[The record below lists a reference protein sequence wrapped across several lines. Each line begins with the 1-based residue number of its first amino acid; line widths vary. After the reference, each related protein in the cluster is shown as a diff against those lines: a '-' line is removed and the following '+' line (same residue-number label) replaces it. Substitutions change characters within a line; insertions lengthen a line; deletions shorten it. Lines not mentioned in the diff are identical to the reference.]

1 MDGALRME
9 PPKMEPRLSIVT
21 LGVADVAKARRFYE
35 ALGFTA
41 SAASQP
47 SITFFTAG
55 GVVLALY
62 GRAALAEDA
71 RVADA
76 PVADCGPSFSGVTLA
91 HNCRSETEVD
101 AVLSHAVAQGA
112 TLKKSA
118 EKVFWGGYSGYFAD
132 PDGQLW
138 EVAYNPHFTF
148 NDAGHLR
155 LP

>member
-1 MDGALRME
+1 MPLSCASCVRSRSVEQSHQGGDSLTTVGPQPFKGSEYNSGKLLR
-9 PPKMEPRLSIVT
+9 PLI
-21 LGVADVAKARRFYE
+21 LGC
-35 ALGFTA
+35 
-41 SAASQP
+41 
-47 SITFFTAG
+47 
-55 GVVLALY
+55 
-62 GRAALAEDA
+62 DA
-71 RVADA
+71 
-76 PVADCGPSFSGVTLA
+76 A